1 MKSLIFSCILLTS
14 VFTCSAFSN
23 PELFG
28 IVRQNYYST
37 FIDPI
42 DSTIIYQQLDST
54 TIRLGNADPVL
65 GYVNNIGNYTYNDA
79 VNLTGAA
86 LNPYENTYIFMGATN
101 MNTLDL
107 NSGQLINQVP
117 LNNPIAASYFDNFR
131 FNNADSTMYGLAR
144 RNYFDSVTMNY
155 VGEVFLA
162 SANTNTGLITQI
174 SPNSVSQGYA
184 LAGSAI
190 DPYQMVYYFSTGS
203 NLLGLDIY
211 NGSIYSNVPFQIT
224 DGDYFD
230 NFTYSCADTALYGLI
245 RKLYYSYYVDSLF
258 PGDTLQVLDSVDI
271 KLGKVD
277 PNTGIV
283 TTVSPVKVADGGY
296 SLNAGSAIDPNSMTY
311 FFSTGS
317 SIIGVSLITGLVT
330 SNSSF
335 TFAAGEYFDLMRNFE
350 NCASASAIRLN
361 PSTLGIPGIN
371 QNEIVNLYPNPSE
384 NNLFLESKTTLRG
397 IEINSVEGKLVKNI
411 PVDGQKNSINIQ
423 DLIPGI
429 YLIRLEL
436 ADNSIVTKRFIKQ

>member
-1 MKSLIFSCILLTS
+1 MKTLIFSCIVLISALTS
-14 VFTCSAFSN
+14 SAFSN

-65 GYVNNIGNYTYNDA
+65 GFVNNIGNYTYNDA

-107 NSGQLINQVP
+107 NTGQLINQVP

-144 RNYFDSVTMNY
+144 RNYYDSITMNY

-174 SPNSVSQGYA
+174 SSNSVSQGYA

-211 NGSIYSNVPFQIT
+211 NGSVYSNVPFQIS
-224 DGDYFD
+224 DGQYFD
-230 NFTYSCADTALYGLI
+230 NFTYSCADTALYGLV
-245 RKLYYSYYVDSLF
+245 RHLYYSYYVDSLF
-258 PGDTLQVLDSVDI
+258 PGDTLQFLDSVDI

-330 SNSSF
+330 SNSPF

-350 NCASASAIRLN
+350 NCASASAIRSN
-361 PSTLGIPGIN
+361 PTTLGIQGID
-371 QNEIVNLYPNPSE
+371 QNDLVTLYPNPSE
-384 NNLFLESKTTLRG
+384 NNLFLKSKATIRG
-397 IEINSVEGKLVKNI
+397 IEIKSVEGKMIKYISVA
-411 PVDGQKNSINIQ
+411 DQKNSINIQ

-429 YLIRLEL
+429 YFLNLEF
-436 ADNSIVTKRFIKQ
+436 ADNSTVIKKIVKQ